1 MGGATPM
8 MSNPDRSAAYRVL
21 KTAKVPSVLVE
32 LAYVT
37 NKQDA
42 ANLKSEAWRNKVADS
57 IVTAIDNYFT
67 HQVARL
73 PM

>member
-1 MGGATPM
+1 MGDATTM
-8 MSNPDRSAAYRVL
+8 MDNPDRSAAFRVL

-37 NKQDA
+37 NKRDA
-42 ANLKSEAWRNKVADS
+42 ANLRSNAWRRKVADS
-57 IVTAIDNYFT
+57 LVTAIDNYFT